1 MPVGIAAVIDGGAAG
16 HNGVGGVPGAGADGR
31 AVEGG
36 PAAPLSGEQLAHK
49 GVIHHAVL
57 RLPVVDQGHGH
68 AAAIHAAGEIG
79 GAVDGVH
86 HKNPG
91 VGQSGPLPLL
101 AEKLRLRQQLQQ
113 LLPQKHL
120 HGLVILGHQ
129 VRRAVLLPGDVLNV
143 VGGED
148 NVPRPAHNVDDLLQ
162 HT

>member
-16 HNGVGGVPGAGADGR
+16 HNGVGGVSGAGADGR

-68 AAAIHAAGEIG
+68 AAAIHAAGKIG

-113 LLPQKHL
+113 LLP
-120 HGLVILGHQ
+120 
-129 VRRAVLLPGDVLNV
+129 
-143 VGGED
+143 
-148 NVPRPAHNVDDLLQ
+148 
-162 HT
+162 